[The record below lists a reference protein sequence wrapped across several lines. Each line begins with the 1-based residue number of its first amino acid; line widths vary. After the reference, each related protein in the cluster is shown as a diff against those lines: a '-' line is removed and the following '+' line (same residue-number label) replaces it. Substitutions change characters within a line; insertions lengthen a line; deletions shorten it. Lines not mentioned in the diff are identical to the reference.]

1 MVATVRL
8 KRSVTGAGIFRI
20 VICKFSYWKESC
32 PVVLLEVDKGLEVSF
47 YGAVLPLGLT
57 VCLRVERGGELA
69 FDAKEVAKRRP
80 EL

>member
-1 MVATVRL
+1 MVAAVQL

-20 VICKFSYWKESC
+20 VIGEFSHRKESC
-32 PVVLLEVDKGLEVSF
+32 PVVLLEVDKGSEVSF

-57 VCLRVERGGELA
+57 ICLRVEGGGKLA
-69 FDAKEVAKRRP
+69 FDAKEVAKQRP